1 MTKYTDFVKALA
13 AEKGI
18 TYKEAMAE
26 AKGLYKKEVESPKSV
41 VEVVKVEEVKE
52 EEKPKTGLIM
62 EGCVAQGFPEPL
74 NYDPIIHI
82 VLDALP
88 GSGKIVVKKPRKVRA
103 KSISV
108 A

>member
-26 AKGLYKKEVESPKSV
+26 AKGLYKKDVESPKSV
-41 VEVVKVEEVKE
+41 VEVEEVKE
-52 EEKPKTGLIM
+52 EEKPKNIM
-62 EGCVAQGFPEPL
+62 DGCVAVGFPEPL
-74 NYDPIIHI
+74 DFAPVIHI
-82 VLDALP
+82 TLDALP
-88 GSGKIVVKKPRKVRA
+88 GSGAVLKKPRKLRA
-103 KSISV
+103 KSITIS

>member
-26 AKGLYKKEVESPKSV
+26 AKGLYKKDVESPKSV
-41 VEVVKVEEVKE
+41 VEVEKVEEVKE
-52 EEKPKTGLIM
+52 EEKPKNIM
-62 EGCVAQGFPEPL
+62 DGCVAVGFPEPL
-74 NYDPIIHI
+74 DFAPIIHI
-82 VLDALP
+82 TLDALP
-88 GSGKIVVKKPRKVRA
+88 GSGVVLKKPRKARA
-103 KSISV
+103 KSITIS

>member
-26 AKGLYKKEVESPKSV
+26 AKGLYKKDVGSPKSV
-41 VEVVKVEEVKE
+41 VEVVKVEEAKE
-52 EEKPKTGLIM
+52 EPKTGLIM
-62 EGCVAQGFPEPL
+62 EGCVAKGFPEPL
-74 NYDPIIHI
+74 QFDPIIHI
-82 VLDALP
+82 ILDALP
-88 GSGKIVVKKPRKVRA
+88 GSGVVLKKPRKARA
-103 KSISV
+103 KSITIS